1 MLINLIFCSKI
12 PSGGNEAKT
21 WVRSQIV
28 NGFLDFAQ
36 SSGLNKD
43 FSKLTQFFYI
53 LGERIGAGRL
63 KKMQEKKNA

>member
-1 MLINLIFCSKI
+1 MLINLIFALRYHRVEMRLKHRL
-12 PSGGNEAKT
+12 
-21 WVRSQIV
+21 RSQIV

-36 SSGLNKD
+36 SSRLNKD

-63 KKMQEKKNA
+63 KKM